1 MGRVSANQSSEERSM
16 TQPQTVSQAVATQ
29 ETGPAALVRK
39 YEGDFTDSLPSH
51 INPKQWMAVAHGALR
66 RDPNVR
72 KAAEN
77 NPGAFLS
84 ALLTAARLGLEPD
97 SEQFYLVPQGNEIM
111 GVVGWQG
118 LVELIYRAGA
128 VSSVIVEVVY
138 DKDEFD
144 YQPGVHERPVHKID
158 WDAEDRGP
166 LRLAYAYAI
175 MKDGATSKVVVMN
188 RADIT
193 RIKQSSKSAKS
204 EYSPWN
210 KHEAA
215 MWAKSCVRQLAK
227 YVPTSSEYR
236 REQLRAVQEV
246 AAERERGPIVNPHTG
261 EVINETEVLDGEL
274 VD

>member
-1 MGRVSANQSSEERSM
+1 M
-16 TQPQTVSQAVATQ
+16 TQPQTVGQAVAKQ
-29 ETGPAALVRK
+29 ENGPAALITR
-39 YEGDFTDSLPSH
+39 YEDQFTASLPSH
-51 INPKQWMAVAHGALR
+51 INEKQWIAVANGALR

-84 ALLTAARLGLEPD
+84 ALMVAARLGLEPD

-118 LVELIYRAGA
+118 MVELIYRAGA
-128 VSSVIVEVVY
+128 VSSVIAEVVY
-138 DKDEFD
+138 DKDQFD
-144 YQPGVHERPVHKID
+144 YQPGVHDRPIHKID
-158 WDAEDRGP
+158 WDLEDRGP

-175 MKDGATSKVVVMN
+175 MKDGAISKVVVMN
-188 RADIT
+188 RADIN
-193 RIKQSSKSAKS
+193 RIKASSKSARS

-227 YVPTSSEYR
+227 WVPTSAEYR
-236 REQLRAVQEV
+236 KEQLRAVQEV
-246 AAERERGPIVNPHTG
+246 AAERERPPSVNPLTG
-261 EVINETEVLDGEL
+261 EVINEQEVLDGEL